1 MSPDYRKKN
10 IFKECESMG
19 RGNNESTGSYY
30 RYNRSTRNDYDRFNS
45 GSNGTVSADS
55 TPKGNPFMKSSSFS
69 DQVSEFESMSM
80 RPTNPRV
87 GKGPDTNNFYNY
99 TSRIPPSMNW

>member
-45 GSNGTVSADS
+45 GSNGTMSADS
-55 TPKGNPFMKSSSFS
+55 TPKGNPFMKSSSVS
-69 DQVSEFESMSM
+69 DQISEFESMSM
-80 RPTNPRV
+80 HPTSSRI

-99 TSRIPPSMNW
+99 TSRIPPGMNW